1 MNLQNIEYFENLACE
16 YTLQL
21 MNLNSEKPNKA
32 ARRAC
37 PEEGKSS
44 ADPNEYISFMEK
56 PEIIQ
61 MHLDIL
67 YKSVQFLDKSKIED
81 KIELYKDSKEKKKR
95 EEQERLQMQIQMKKS
110 RGR

>member
-37 PEEGKSS
+37 PEEGNS

-67 YKSVQFLDKSKIED
+67 YKSVQFLDKQKIED

-95 EEQERLQMQIQMKKS
+95 EEHERLQMQIQMKKS

>member
-21 MNLNSEKPNKA
+21 MNLNSEKPHKA

-37 PEEGKSS
+37 PDEGKPS

-67 YKSVQFLDKSKIED
+67 YKSVQFLDKQKIED

-95 EEQERLQMQIQMKKS
+95 EEHERLQMQIQMKKS